1 MARAKVRS
9 DSPRVQFRSADIRFI
24 RRRARGENSSRFW
37 SSSQRPAPTHRDRLD
52 DGSIDDA
59 DAHRRRAPRG
69 GRERAAR
76 SRALR
81 GGRAPGC
88 PPTHALAWILGVPE
102 DPHADC
108 APLEPSAAAAAV
120 AALLQVNPV
129 EPVDAQA
136 SSQVRH
142 SPHGT
147 AGSPDP
153 THAIPP
159 TFPFLDAS
167 ADPSETS
174 SSNIRAHSRT
184 AQVASLLDR
193 DPSRRPGTVIVRA
206 WRPARAASALED
218 FLAAPRGAAPS
229 GKTGASSLGARRT
242 SARCT
247 PRWTRSRARAGVARV
262 RVGDADIGDPV
273 AFGDAIARAVAE
285 ARHQSRGGGAE
296 NATSATLVMCVGSG
310 GDGFFV
316 ETEDATG
323 DVAFADVIFA
333 SARASLERARAR
345 ARRRRGAGRT
355 RLGWRGWSS
364 GTAAAVAAGRRER
377 RRVGERPP
385 TGTRRAWR
393 QDASLP
399 RRDGD
404 VRGVFPPAGHIRV
417 RDHGHDLDDVP
428 LGLAAVPAGEER

>member
-1 MARAKVRS
+1 MLTLAVAALLAVVAS
-9 DSPRVQFRSADIRFI
+9 AQPGVVLFAEGEHQGALLHTPSP
-24 RRRARGENSSRFW
+24 
-37 SSSQRPAPTHRDRLD
+37 
-52 DGSIDDA
+52 GS
-59 DAHRRRAPRG
+59 
-69 GRERAAR
+69 
-76 SRALR
+76 
-81 GGRAPGC
+81 
-88 PPTHALAWILGVPE
+88 LACAE

-129 EPVDAQA
+129 ELVDAQA

-167 ADPSETS
+167 ADPSETR

-193 DPSRRPGTVIVRA
+193 DPSRRPGTVIVA
-206 WRPARAASALED
+206 HVASARAASALED

-229 GKTGASSLGARRT
+229 GKTGASARRAADLGAVHA
-242 SARCT
+242 SLDALACA
-247 PRWTRSRARAGVARV
+247 PGVARV

-273 AFGDAIARAVAE
+273 AFGDAVARAVAE

-296 NATSATLVMCVGSG
+296 NATSATLVMASETAATTA
-310 GDGFFV
+310 FFV

-323 DVAFADVIFA
+323 DVAFADVVFA
-333 SARASLERARAR
+333 SARAALERARAALGGDAVLVVLVSDGVGGPR
-345 ARRRRGAGRT
+345 EQRRRLRQDVSGFGGASTFAPSNGNAT
-355 RLGWRGWSS
+355 V
-364 GTAAAVAAGRRER
+364 VADK
-377 RRVGERPP
+377 
-385 TGTRRAWR
+385 TRRFR
-393 QDASLP
+393 DATSTFAVFFLLLVISVCGIMAMASMTFPSDSLLYP
-399 RRDGD
+399 REKND
-404 VRGVFPPAGHIRV
+404 
-417 RDHGHDLDDVP
+417 
-428 LGLAAVPAGEER
+428 

>member
-1 MARAKVRS
+1 MLTLTVAALLAVVAS
-9 DSPRVQFRSADIRFI
+9 AQPGVVLFAEGEHQGALLHTPSP
-24 RRRARGENSSRFW
+24 
-37 SSSQRPAPTHRDRLD
+37 
-52 DGSIDDA
+52 GS
-59 DAHRRRAPRG
+59 
-69 GRERAAR
+69 
-76 SRALR
+76 
-81 GGRAPGC
+81 
-88 PPTHALAWILGVPE
+88 LACAE

-108 APLEPSAAAAAV
+108 APLESSAAAAAV

-167 ADPSETS
+167 ADPSETR

-193 DPSRRPGTVIVRA
+193 DPSRRPGTVIVARVA
-206 WRPARAASALED
+206 SARAASALED

-229 GKTGASSLGARRT
+229 GKTGASARRAADLGAVHA
-242 SARCT
+242 SLDALACA
-247 PRWTRSRARAGVARV
+247 PGVARV

-285 ARHQSRGGGAE
+285 ARHQNRGGGAE
-296 NATSATLVMCVGSG
+296 NATSATLVMASEAAATA
-310 GDGFFV
+310 FFV

-333 SARASLERARAR
+333 SARASLERARAALGGDAVLIVLVSDGVGVPR
-345 ARRRRGAGRT
+345 EQRRR
-355 RLGWRGWSS
+355 L
-364 GTAAAVAAGRRER
+364 
-377 RRVGERPP
+377 
-385 TGTRRAWR
+385 R
-393 QDASLP
+393 QDAESVGASTFAPSNGNATAVADKTRRFRDATATFAVFFLLLVISVCGIMAMTSMTFPSDSLLYP
-399 RRDGD
+399 REKND
-404 VRGVFPPAGHIRV
+404 
-417 RDHGHDLDDVP
+417 
-428 LGLAAVPAGEER
+428 

>member
-1 MARAKVRS
+1 MLTLAVAALLAVVAS
-9 DSPRVQFRSADIRFI
+9 AQPGVVLFAEGEHQGALLHTPSP
-24 RRRARGENSSRFW
+24 
-37 SSSQRPAPTHRDRLD
+37 
-52 DGSIDDA
+52 GS
-59 DAHRRRAPRG
+59 
-69 GRERAAR
+69 
-76 SRALR
+76 
-81 GGRAPGC
+81 
-88 PPTHALAWILGVPE
+88 LACAE

-159 TFPFLDAS
+159 SFPFFDAS
-167 ADPSETS
+167 ADPSETR

-193 DPSRRPGTVIVRA
+193 DPSRRPGTVIVA
-206 WRPARAASALED
+206 HVASARAASALED

-229 GKTGASSLGARRT
+229 GKTGASARRAADLGAVHA
-242 SARCT
+242 SLDALACA
-247 PRWTRSRARAGVARV
+247 PGVARV

-273 AFGDAIARAVAE
+273 AFGDAVARAVAE

-296 NATSATLVMCVGSG
+296 NATSATLAIASETAATA
-310 GDGFFV
+310 FFV

-323 DVAFADVIFA
+323 DVADVVFA
-333 SARASLERARAR
+333 SARAALERARAALGGDAVLVVLVSDGVGGPR
-345 ARRRRGAGRT
+345 EQRRR
-355 RLGWRGWSS
+355 L
-364 GTAAAVAAGRRER
+364 
-377 RRVGERPP
+377 
-385 TGTRRAWR
+385 R
-393 QDASLP
+393 QDASGVGGASTFAPSNGNATAVADKTRRFRDATAAFAVFFLLLVISVCGIMAMTSMTFPSDSLLYP
-399 RRDGD
+399 REKND
-404 VRGVFPPAGHIRV
+404 
-417 RDHGHDLDDVP
+417 
-428 LGLAAVPAGEER
+428 

>member
-1 MARAKVRS
+1 MLTLAVAALLAVVAS
-9 DSPRVQFRSADIRFI
+9 AQPGVVLFAEGEHQGALLHTPSP
-24 RRRARGENSSRFW
+24 
-37 SSSQRPAPTHRDRLD
+37 
-52 DGSIDDA
+52 GS
-59 DAHRRRAPRG
+59 
-69 GRERAAR
+69 
-76 SRALR
+76 
-81 GGRAPGC
+81 
-88 PPTHALAWILGVPE
+88 LACAE

-159 TFPFLDAS
+159 SFPFFDAS
-167 ADPSETS
+167 ADPSETR

-193 DPSRRPGTVIVRA
+193 DPSRRPGTVIVA
-206 WRPARAASALED
+206 HVASARAASALED

-229 GKTGASSLGARRT
+229 GKTGASARRAADLGAVHA
-242 SARCT
+242 SLDALACA
-247 PRWTRSRARAGVARV
+247 PGVARV

-273 AFGDAIARAVAE
+273 AFGDAVARAVAE

-296 NATSATLVMCVGSG
+296 NATSATLAIASETAATA
-310 GDGFFV
+310 FFV

-323 DVAFADVIFA
+323 DVADVVFA
-333 SARASLERARAR
+333 SARAALERARAALGGDAVLVVLVSDGVGGPR
-345 ARRRRGAGRT
+345 EQRRR
-355 RLGWRGWSS
+355 L
-364 GTAAAVAAGRRER
+364 
-377 RRVGERPP
+377 
-385 TGTRRAWR
+385 R
-393 QDASLP
+393 QDASGVGGASTFAPSNGNATAVADKTRRFRDATATFAVFFLLLVISVCGIMAMTSMTFPSDSLLYP
-399 RRDGD
+399 REKND
-404 VRGVFPPAGHIRV
+404 
-417 RDHGHDLDDVP
+417 
-428 LGLAAVPAGEER
+428 